1 MRRPRPAGA
10 VGAAEF
16 EQAMGSLGPWSGF
29 PSAVVAVSGGPD
41 SLALTLLADRWMRAK
56 GGALLAVT
64 VDHGLRPEAAKEARA
79 VKAWL
84 AARGI
89 AHRTLRWRGDKP
101 LSNIAATARAARYAL
116 LAGACRRAGT
126 AGLLLGHQQED
137 QAETFLLRLG
147 RGSGVDGLAAMA
159 PRSSRDGIELLRPLL
174 DVPRAR
180 LLATLQA
187 FGQPW
192 IEDPSNADMKA
203 ARVRVRALL
212 PQLAEAGIAP
222 GRIAAAAAN
231 LGRARQALEAATAAL
246 LAEAISEEAGG
257 RTIDIARL
265 AAAPRE
271 IGLRALDRVLRAVGG
286 RELPPRL
293 ERLER
298 LYDAIV
304 AGNGGTRTFSG
315 CLLRTRR
322 GIVVVAAEKERRR
335 P

>member
-1 MRRPRPAGA
+1 M
-10 VGAAEF
+10 AA
-16 EQAMGSLGPWSGF
+16 LGRWPGF

-41 SLALTLLADRWMRAK
+41 SLALTLLADRWMRSK
-56 GGALLAVT
+56 GGVLLAVT
-64 VDHGLRPEAAKEARA
+64 VDHGLRPEAAKEART

-101 LSNIAATARAARYAL
+101 GSNIAAAARAARYAL
-116 LAGACRRAGT
+116 LAGACRRIGT
-126 AGLLLGHQQED
+126 AGLLVGHQQED

-159 PRSSRDGIELLRPLL
+159 PRSGRDGIDLLRPLL
-174 DVPRAR
+174 DIPRAR
-180 LLATLQA
+180 LLATLEA
-187 FGQPW
+187 FGQAW
-192 IEDPSNADMKA
+192 IDDPSNADPKA

-212 PQLAEAGIAP
+212 PRLSEAGIAP
-222 GRIAAAAAN
+222 ARIAAAAAN
-231 LGRARQALEAATAAL
+231 LGRARQALEAATTAL
-246 LAEAISEEAGG
+246 MAEAITQGADGPAL
-257 RTIDIARL
+257 DPARL

-286 RELPPRL
+286 RETPPRL

-322 GIVVVAAEKERRR
+322 GIVVIQVEKDRRR

>member
-16 EQAMGSLGPWSGF
+16 DTLMAGLGHWPGF

-41 SLALTLLADRWMRAK
+41 SLALTLLADRWTRAK
-56 GGALLAVT
+56 GGTLLAVT
-64 VDHGLRPEAAKEARA
+64 VDHGLRPEAAKEARS

-84 AARGI
+84 AARGV
-89 AHRTLRWRGDKP
+89 AHRTVRWRGEKP
-101 LSNIAATARAARYAL
+101 ASNIAAAAREARYAL
-116 LAGACRRAGT
+116 LAGACRRAGSG
-126 AGLLLGHQQED
+126 ALLVGHQQED

-159 PRSSRDGIELLRPLL
+159 PRSSRDGIDLLRPLL

-180 LLATLQA
+180 LIATLQA
-187 FGQPW
+187 LGQPW
-192 IEDPSNADMKA
+192 IEDPSNADLKA

-212 PQLAEAGIAP
+212 PRLAEAGITPA
-222 GRIAAAAAN
+222 RIAVAAAN
-231 LGRARQALEAATAAL
+231 LGRARQALEAATAAF
-246 LAEAISEEAGG
+246 LAEAVTEAPDGQA
-257 RTIDIARL
+257 IDVARL
-265 AAAPRE
+265 AVAPRE
-271 IGLRALDRVLRAVGG
+271 IGLRALDRVLRTVGG
-286 RELPPRL
+286 RALPPRL

-298 LYDAIV
+298 LYAAIV

-315 CLLRTRR
+315 CVMRTRR
-322 GIVVVAAEKERRR
+322 GIVIVAAEKDRRR